1 MARQPR
7 LLEGIGPEA
16 RSGADAPA
24 EASKPNASYP
34 TIPAETWD
42 EQLTVIEAL
51 MVAMTDDELARIHH
65 TSGQMLQDREL
76 RRRVAP

>member
-1 MARQPR
+1 MARQRP
-7 LLEGIGPEA
+7 LLEGISPEA
-16 RSGADAPA
+16 TVGDEAPGRASGPTH
-24 EASKPNASYP
+24 YP

-42 EQLTVIEAL
+42 EQLTVMEAL

-65 TSGQMLQDREL
+65 TSGQLLQDREL